1 MRRRAV
7 VISMVLGCVLALGAC
22 SSSDGGDAAEST
34 TTTVAP
40 SSATGSGWNQD
51 ALATAR
57 TVADAVVATG
67 LECNNYVEYN
77 LRAIIADSKGEIP
90 VPLAMTQCKT
100 KTNEDLTFE
109 VFANAAAID
118 AFVTAKQKIICENAM
133 EKDLIDFPGFSY
145 VRGPIWL
152 IEPDEVE
159 TADALAPKLDDAAS
173 KTTTCKGFAPKST
186 TTSTT
191 APS

>member
-1 MRRRAV
+1 VRGRAV
-7 VISMVLGCVLALGAC
+7 VISMVLGCGVLALGAC
-22 SSSDGGDAAEST
+22 GSSDGGNADAPS
-34 TTTVAP
+34 TTTVA
-40 SSATGSGWNQD
+40 TSGWNQD

-67 LECNNYVEYN
+67 LECNNYAEYN
-77 LRAIIADSKGEIP
+77 LRAIIADAKGEIP

-118 AFVTAKQKIICENAM
+118 AFINAKQKIICENAM
-133 EKDLIDFPGFSY
+133 EKDLLDFPGFSY
-145 VRGPIWL
+145 VRGPTWL